1 MGEVFPRGVC
11 AHEASLEGDLQS
23 GGGQSIINDL
33 SFCQVVFL
41 QRSSGVQNLRA
52 LEWHSYLL
60 EGS

>member
-33 SFCQVVFL
+33 SFCQVVFYNGPL
-41 QRSSGVQNLRA
+41 GFKI
-52 LEWHSYLL
+52 
-60 EGS
+60 